1 LDELGPVEKDIYT
14 KKISRDVGISEGAI
28 RMEILG
34 NTNVEPKRQFV
45 QHHSE
50 KEKKVEKMTP
60 LEATVLKCLFV
71 DPSLSEELLQWI
83 DILESEISKK
93 VVNICFEYYGLEGD
107 FGLSQ
112 IIDRL
117 EPEESQELQAGL
129 DKIIVTDNERDVF
142 SQCINRWKFTEL
154 EREEKRIIDMLSLG
168 DEENNKATIEDL
180 TLKLMEVQ
188 RQMKIHGGQM

>member
-1 LDELGPVEKDIYT
+1 MKLGGSIMIGKMLRFMRCSQNFKQSEL
-14 KKISRDVGISEGAI
+14 A
-28 RMEILG
+28 
-34 NTNVEPKRQFV
+34 
-45 QHHSE
+45 
-50 KEKKVEKMTP
+50 
-60 LEATVLKCLFV
+60 
-71 DPSLSEELLQWI
+71 
-83 DILESEISKK
+83 KK

-107 FGLSQ
+107 FGISQ

-117 EPEESQELQAGL
+117 EPEESQELQEAL

-142 SQCINRWKFTEL
+142 NQCVNRWKFFEL
-154 EREEKRIIDMLSLG
+154 EKEEKRIIDMLSLG